1 MTTDLATFVKRTRF
15 LGILAARR
23 RQGDQA
29 VTQAIADYLEIK
41 TSFGVL
47 GHSLG
52 IDAWQTYDLI
62 ERLKEYGLEQK
73 EDGR

>member
-15 LGILAARR
+15 PGILEARKCL
-23 RQGDQA
+23 GDQA

-47 GHSLG
+47 
-52 IDAWQTYDLI
+52 I